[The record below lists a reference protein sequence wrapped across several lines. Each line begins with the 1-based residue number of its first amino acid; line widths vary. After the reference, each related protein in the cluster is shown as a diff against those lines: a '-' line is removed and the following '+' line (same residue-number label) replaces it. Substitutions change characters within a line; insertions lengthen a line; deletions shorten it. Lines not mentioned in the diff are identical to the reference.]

1 MTIPLFSMTMVQMA
15 ATGRYLQGLMVM
27 PMEMSSL
34 GPTVEEIVG
43 FLGPV
48 KIETSPKNNGF
59 YETWLFNGKIHG
71 KSAVP

>member
-1 MTIPLFSMTMVQMA
+1 
-15 ATGRYLQGLMVM
+15 
-27 PMEMSSL
+27 
-34 GPTVEEIVG
+34 VG